1 MTRLARI
8 LCTLHTASA
17 TWLAWLTLTTYNHV
31 PLWATVLNF
40 AASLTN
46 VAAIANLSADA
57 DDMRDLRAE
66 LERALRPAPDPPQ
79 PAIDPLVIP
88 DDERARFD
96 EITAGFE
103 DAA

>member
-17 TWLAWLTLTTYNHV
+17 TWLAWLTLTTYSHA
-31 PLWATVLNF
+31 PAWANVLNF

-57 DDMRDLRAE
+57 DDMHDLRVQ
-66 LERALRPAPDPPQ
+66 LERALRPAPVT
-79 PAIDPLVIP
+79 DPLVIP
-88 DDERARFD
+88 DDERARFN